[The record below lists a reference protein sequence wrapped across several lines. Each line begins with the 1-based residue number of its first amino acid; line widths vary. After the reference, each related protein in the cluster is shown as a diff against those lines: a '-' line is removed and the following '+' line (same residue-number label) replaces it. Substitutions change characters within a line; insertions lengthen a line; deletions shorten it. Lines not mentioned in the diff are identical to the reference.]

1 MRQEFKTATERAYDR
16 ISADILNG
24 TLAPGTRLSRRQMAA
39 MTGVSVIPVTEA
51 VRLLERDGLVESRA
65 HYGTRVVA
73 LTEEKARD
81 LYALREAVE
90 CQVARMLAGRATP
103 VQLEQL
109 RALARQVDAVRTSP
123 ETDRE
128 VWALHHQFHITM
140 AEFSGCPSLKDALQ
154 RVNLYRL
161 LQNAVSRRMSRWP
174 QLPPDWHMRVIDAI
188 ASGNPDQAEVM
199 MREHVQDSLKR

>member
-16 ISADILNG
+16 ISGDILNG
-24 TLAPGTRLSRRQMAA
+24 RLAPGTRLSRRQMAA

-51 VRLLERDGLVESRA
+51 VRLLERDGLVESRP

-90 CQVARMLAGRATP
+90 CQVARILSGRASS
-103 VQLEQL
+103 VQIEQL
-109 RALARQVDAVRTSP
+109 RALARQVDAIRISP
-123 ETDRE
+123 EMDKE

-161 LQNAVSRRMSRWP
+161 LQNAVSRRMTRRP
-174 QLPPDWHMRVIDAI
+174 ELPPDWHMRVVDAV
-188 ASGNPDQAEVM
+188 ATGDADRAEAV
-199 MREHVQDSLKR
+199 MREHVQDSLKT